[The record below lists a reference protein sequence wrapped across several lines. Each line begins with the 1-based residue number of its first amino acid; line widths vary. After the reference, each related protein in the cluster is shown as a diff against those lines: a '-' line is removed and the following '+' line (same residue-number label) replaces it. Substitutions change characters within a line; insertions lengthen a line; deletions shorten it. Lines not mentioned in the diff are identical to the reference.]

1 MVECVDGQLTDEP
14 TRTVGRRRVCVCVCV
29 CVNHVALLAQLQSDL
44 IVTVTSWRDDFA
56 FSELATWPAS
66 DTLTRDI
73 E

>member
-1 MVECVDGQLTDEP
+1 MVNSLTSQLARSDD
-14 TRTVGRRRVCVCVCV
+14 VVCVCVCV